1 MHGDQFVVLELM
13 ATIAGESDD
22 PADCIIEM
30 GWSEDRATI
39 RGPACMG
46 GINIK
51 QYVLAQRPGF
61 IFPMHRNPW
70 VMKQPHREPL
80 LALENADA
88 MPAIENGQLAI
99 SDGAMDEQPVIP
111 RPKAACR

>member
-1 MHGDQFVVLELM
+1 MDIFLHNLTFLVYIICAIGDIKAPIDL
-13 ATIAGESDD
+13 
-22 PADCIIEM
+22 PRK
-30 GWSEDRATI
+30 DRASI